1 MISFVTTIAPMTKK
15 QIKIIQNNCFDCF
28 DSCPIKHE
36 VIIVGESF
44 GADKVCKDRNY
55 KFVKDGTINIEGRPF
70 LKFYKWLEAFKYAK
84 GDIKIWINADV
95 LFSYKELVLLIDKVK
110 EMKNYFL
117 LGQRYDVVV
126 EERINFNIDNQH
138 EVIQALIKRG
148 VKHAPTGKDYFIFDF
163 DITKYDI
170 DKTLIIPFPGCD
182 CYLTSYMGNKK
193 EISVYDIGDIFKVI
207 SQEHRRDYKS
217 KIGIAGWQ
225 EQSKY
230 VLKMVKKFNSS
241 NLTSSYPKL
250 I

>member
-163 DITKYDI
+163 DIT
-170 DKTLIIPFPGCD
+170 
-182 CYLTSYMGNKK
+182 N
-193 EISVYDIGDIFKVI
+193 DIGDIFKVI